1 MPCMNRLTVT
11 AMSLAIGLTNAKCA
25 TDASVGSHSQ
35 AVEAYNDV
43 AIGDIGRISADA
55 SGKTDDATNNGD
67 TKSDGGKD
75 VVSAAPD
82 KNPCNKLDPNWK
94 TVLAGEYLYNPPPKM
109 GADRTTLEGVSKEQV
124 FALAKLVNDKVVSQL
139 CYAQETV
146 NPVDA
151 GGDAVRVCD
160 SIEVQ
165 YNGEPAPDNENVYV
179 ICHIKDPL
187 PQGPS
192 LLPQYDKG
200 IIEDKIGISSNTAL
214 GYLDPESSSISLDAP
229 ALYKTRMIEGVD
241 PQWSPKSHS
250 FFITSGDQDPK
261 YGTGDFK
268 RRSRI
273 WISGK

>member
-1 MPCMNRLTVT
+1 MNRLAAT
-11 AMSLAIGLTNAKCA
+11 AMSLALGLTSAKCA
-25 TDASVGSHSQ
+25 TDTSIGSHSQ
-35 AVEAYNDV
+35 ATAAYNDV
-43 AIGDIGRISADA
+43 VTGDIGRISTDA
-55 SGKTDDATNNGD
+55 SGRTDATTNNAD

-75 VVSAAPD
+75 VANAAPD
-82 KNPCNKLDPNWK
+82 KNPCKKLDPKWK

-109 GADRTTLEGVSKEQV
+109 GADRATLEGVTKEQI
-124 FALAKLVNDKVVSQL
+124 FALAKLVNDNVVSQL

-146 NPVDA
+146 NPVDPE
-151 GGDAVRVCD
+151 GDAVRVCD

-165 YNGEPAPDNENVYV
+165 YNGEPTPDNEDVYV

-187 PQGPS
+187 PQGPE
-192 LLPQYDKG
+192 LLPQYDKE
-200 IIEDKIGISSNTAL
+200 IIEDKIGISANTAL
-214 GYLDPESSSISLDAP
+214 GFSLDPEEYPIGLNAP

-250 FFITSGDQDPK
+250 FFITTGDQDPK
-261 YGTGDFK
+261 YGTGDFN